1 MSVRDSNKKY
11 IITDLT
17 TNKVYTLPYII
28 NDYEVY
34 TDIELKDLNLLS
46 LIKNSLDSGNSVNIS
61 IGF

>member
-1 MSVRDSNKKY
+1 MSVKDCNKKY

-46 LIKNSLDSGNSVNIS
+46 YIKNSLDNGNSVSIS